1 MILNVLLDL
10 AKADGSGMGLTAFVL
25 LPLLFSI
32 FPHFSYSVSVCFIP
46 VREGNDY
53 FSTTWKLDWA
63 QEKMEIIEWR
73 WCLLQSFPP
82 SLPSLFT
89 SSQPWGFPQHPGIPL
104 WEEGGSRLLCPRFC
118 ASLSCILFPSACD
131 NVEEFPSQP
140 FPGIPC
146 VPWREGRKPI
156 RLYEADNRRC
166 F

>member
-10 AKADGSGMGLTAFVL
+10 AKADGSGMGLTAFAL

-104 WEEGGSRLLCPRFC
+104 WEEGGSRLLCPRFLRITLLHSRSQC
-118 ASLSCILFPSACD
+118 LWQCGRVPQPTIPWHSMCSM
-131 NVEEFPSQP
+131 VGGEEAYP
-140 FPGIPC
+140 
-146 VPWREGRKPI
+146 PI
-156 RLYEADNRRC
+156 WGW
-166 F
+166 